1 MNNWK
6 IISHT
11 MIGSSHQEQGKGCED
26 VIVAIKNEET
36 IAIALADGAGSF
48 SKALEGATIV
58 SERCTKWL
66 INNFDWAYSSKD
78 SMLKHR
84 LLFNVIKRS
93 LDRFAKKN
101 KIGFKELS
109 STLLFAAI
117 KDNRYIAEHIGD
129 GVIGIITKDGEN
141 VTLSEPERGEFANN
155 TYFTTSPHVS
165 KHFRLHRG
173 TISNIDSFFMMSDGS
188 ADCLYNQVSNT
199 FAPAINKFA
208 TSLAKASESEIEQVN
223 ESLRDVMEQHFR
235 TRTNDDCSLIML
247 QWTNLK

>member
-1 MNNWK
+1 
-6 IISHT
+6 

-93 LDRFAKKN
+93 LD
-101 KIGFKELS
+101 
-109 STLLFAAI
+109 
-117 KDNRYIAEHIGD
+117 
-129 GVIGIITKDGEN
+129 
-141 VTLSEPERGEFANN
+141 
-155 TYFTTSPHVS
+155 
-165 KHFRLHRG
+165 
-173 TISNIDSFFMMSDGS
+173 
-188 ADCLYNQVSNT
+188 
-199 FAPAINKFA
+199 
-208 TSLAKASESEIEQVN
+208 
-223 ESLRDVMEQHFR
+223 
-235 TRTNDDCSLIML
+235 
-247 QWTNLK
+247 